1 MQSVLSHNRLDESI
15 YFVTVTS
22 TEVPRC
28 LRPPLSFASAQE
40 HKKVLFDSILDYET
54 LTNKNVLACARLTI
68 MSLRHAFENFTL
80 AEVAEIVSYIRNR
93 LELLAKVVQQ
103 RAAEMLNSPNP
114 NPK

>member
-1 MQSVLSHNRLDESI
+1 MSPTHFLTLSS
-15 YFVTVTS
+15 S
-22 TEVPRC
+22 
-28 LRPPLSFASAQE
+28 QE